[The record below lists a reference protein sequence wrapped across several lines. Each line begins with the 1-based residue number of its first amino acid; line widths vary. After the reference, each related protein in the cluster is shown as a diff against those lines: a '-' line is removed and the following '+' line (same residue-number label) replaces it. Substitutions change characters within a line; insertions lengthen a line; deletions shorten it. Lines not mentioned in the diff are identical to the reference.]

1 MEIFV
6 LGMVFCM
13 VVQPLCDG
21 FTSLILSFF
30 EMIKSYFAIKISE
43 NNQKIQC
50 NAPSSTHAIGF
61 QYTEEEGDD
70 YYDDD
75 DI

>member
-1 MEIFV
+1 
-6 LGMVFCM
+6 MVFCM
-13 VVQPLCDG
+13 VVQPLFDG

-30 EMIKSYFAIKISE
+30 EMIKSYFATVISK

-50 NAPSSTHAIGF
+50 NTPNSVHAIGF
-61 QYTEEEGDD
+61 QYTEEEGEE
-70 YYDDD
+70 YDDD

>member
-6 LGMVFCM
+6 LGMIFCM
-13 VVQPLCDG
+13 VIQPLCDG

-30 EMIKSYFAIKISE
+30 EMIKSYFAIIISK

-50 NAPSSTHAIGF
+50 NAPSSVHAIGF
-61 QYTEEEGDD
+61 QYTEEEEEE
-70 YYDDD
+70 YDDD

>member
-1 MEIFV
+1 MENFI
-6 LGMVFCM
+6 LGVVFCLL
-13 VVQPLCDG
+13 VQPFLDG

-30 EMIKSYFAIKISE
+30 EMIKSYFAIIISK

-50 NAPSSTHAIGF
+50 NAPEPLHAIGF
-61 QYTEEEGDD
+61 QYSGEEEDFD
-70 YYDDD
+70 DDD